1 MNEIINVAKHVV
13 GTDSIETVNA
23 RELHAKLGSRQDFSD
38 WIKNRISKFGF
49 THGEDYTTAE
59 SLSTINLG
67 SAKARPQKLI
77 EYHISIDM
85 AKELSMVENNDNGRN
100 MRKWFI
106 AYAAKGV
113 QAEAAGY
120 KLPTTF
126 REALLL
132 AAQQEEVI
140 EQQKLQLTV
149 QAPKVEFF
157 DNVADS
163 TSVYTMLEAANILG
177 GGRNTL
183 LKVLKKQKYLQD
195 NKVPYSQYGINGA
208 GYFTCKSRYVDNTGE
223 LSYTTFVTGKGM
235 QYLQKKIS
243 WGQMNIKKEK

>member
-1 MNEIINVAKHVV
+1 MNEIINVAKQVV

-38 WIKNRISKFGF
+38 WIKNRIDKFGF
-49 THGEDYTTAE
+49 TNGEDFTII
-59 SLSTINLG
+59 LGKSTG
-67 SAKARPQKLI
+67 GRPSS

-106 AYAAKGV
+106 AREKTAT
-113 QAEAAGY
+113 QLENTGY

-243 WGQMNIKKEK
+243 WGQLNIKKEK